1 MANND
6 PQPFDLASFQ
16 LETGRIVIEAS
27 AGTGKTYSLTVL
39 VVRHVAE
46 RGLTADQI
54 LMVTFTNAAT
64 AELREKTREQA
75 QETLQHLRNN
85 TMEHPW
91 MVAMLA
97 SEDSRATAIA
107 NLQQFLSHFDDTTIT
122 TGIRTYANNLGC
134 PRTRASHSK
143 LQSFTR

>member
-1 MANND
+1 MRKETAMANND

-91 MVAMLA
+91 MAAMLA
-97 SEDSRATAIA
+97 SEDSRATAIE
-107 NLQQFLSHFDDTTIT
+107 I
-122 TGIRTYANNLGC
+122 G
-134 PRTRASHSK
+134 RAHV
-143 LQSFTR
+143 